1 MMAYSMPILTA
12 VIVFGIVAVAIWIPW
27 LIYTY
32 RKYGYL
38 PLSVLVISFSF
49 IFYSS
54 AAFFLVIL
62 PLPATRDTCA
72 MQAPNTQHYSLIPF
86 KFIEDTLKG
95 NWLDIKN
102 PSTYVLLFKQPAF
115 YQTFFNFLLLLPLG
129 VYLRYY
135 LVEKAYWWKATIVLF
150 CTTLFFEI
158 TQLTGIYGIY
168 NCAYR
173 LFDVDDLMMNTFG
186 GVIGYFIAP
195 AVLAVFPSK
204 KTIEERA
211 AYLVK
216 KDEVKP
222 MSVLLAILIDLFLVD
237 LSRQWIMVFTKHN
250 EVTSFIVTT
259 ILLIVFL
266 VLIPIIWNGR
276 TLGTAVMRFRYSS
289 KLSKKTTIS
298 RLIKRFIAIYVA
310 YFVGVIA
317 GTLDNIHVTMN
328 SPYYEASVLLALGS
342 TIIFFILTI
351 VIFIHIMLVIFGKG
365 KRRFF
370 FDEAANLF
378 TTRK

>member
-12 VIVFGIVAVAIWIPW
+12 AIVFGIVAVAIWIPW

-49 IFYSS
+49 IFYSL

-102 PSTYVLLFKQPAF
+102 PATYVLLFKQPAF

-211 AYLVK
+211 AYLVE

-222 MSVLLAILIDLFLVD
+222 MSVLLATLIDLFLVD

-259 ILLIVFL
+259 LLLIVFL

-328 SPYYEASVLLALGS
+328 SPYYEASVFLALGS

>member
-1 MMAYSMPILTA
+1 MMAYSMPILTVA
-12 VIVFGIVAVAIWIPW
+12 IVFGIVAVAIWIPW

-49 IFYSS
+49 IFYSL

-102 PSTYVLLFKQPAF
+102 PATYVLLFKQPAF

-211 AYLVK
+211 AYLVE

-259 ILLIVFL
+259 LLLIVFL

-328 SPYYEASVLLALGS
+328 SPYYEASVFLALGS

>member
-49 IFYSS
+49 IFYSL

>member
-49 IFYSS
+49 IFYSL

-102 PSTYVLLFKQPAF
+102 PATYVLLFKQPAF

-237 LSRQWIMVFTKHN
+237 LSRQWIMVFTKHD

-298 RLIKRFIAIYVA
+298 RLIKRFIA
-310 YFVGVIA
+310 
-317 GTLDNIHVTMN
+317 L
-328 SPYYEASVLLALGS
+328 
-342 TIIFFILTI
+342 
-351 VIFIHIMLVIFGKG
+351 
-365 KRRFF
+365 
-370 FDEAANLF
+370 
-378 TTRK
+378 

>member
-49 IFYSS
+49 IFYSL

-102 PSTYVLLFKQPAF
+102 PATYVLLFKQPAF

>member
-12 VIVFGIVAVAIWIPW
+12 AIVFGIVAVAIWIPW

-49 IFYSS
+49 IFYSL

-72 MQAPNTQHYSLIPF
+72 MQAPNTQHYSLVPF

-102 PSTYVLLFKQPAF
+102 PATYVLLFKQPAF

-211 AYLVK
+211 AYLVE

-259 ILLIVFL
+259 LLLIVFL

-328 SPYYEASVLLALGS
+328 SPYYEASVFLALGS

>member
-12 VIVFGIVAVAIWIPW
+12 AIVFGIVAVAIWIPW

-49 IFYSS
+49 IFYSL

-72 MQAPNTQHYSLIPF
+72 MQAPNTQHYSLVPF

-102 PSTYVLLFKQPAF
+102 PATYVLLFKQPAF

-211 AYLVK
+211 AYLVE

-259 ILLIVFL
+259 LILIVFL

-328 SPYYEASVLLALGS
+328 SPYYEASVFLALGS

>member
-12 VIVFGIVAVAIWIPW
+12 AIVFGIVAVAIWIPW

-49 IFYSS
+49 IFYSL

-102 PSTYVLLFKQPAF
+102 PATYVLLFKQPAF

-135 LVEKAYWWKATIVLF
+135 LVGKAYWWKATIVLF

-158 TQLTGIYGIY
+158 AQLTGIYGIY

-211 AYLVK
+211 AYLVE

-259 ILLIVFL
+259 LLLIVFL

-328 SPYYEASVLLALGS
+328 SPYYEASVFLALGS

>member
-12 VIVFGIVAVAIWIPW
+12 AIVFGIVAVAIWIPW

-49 IFYSS
+49 IFYSL

-102 PSTYVLLFKQPAF
+102 PATYVLLFKQPAF

-211 AYLVK
+211 AYLVE

-259 ILLIVFL
+259 LLLIVFL
-266 VLIPIIWNGR
+266 ILIPIIWNGR

-328 SPYYEASVLLALGS
+328 SPYYEASVFLALGS

>member
-12 VIVFGIVAVAIWIPW
+12 AIVFGIVAVAIWIPW

-49 IFYSS
+49 IFYSL

-102 PSTYVLLFKQPAF
+102 PATYVLLFKQPAF

-211 AYLVK
+211 AYLVE

-259 ILLIVFL
+259 LLLIVFL

-276 TLGTAVMRFRYSS
+276 TLGTGVMRFRYSS

-328 SPYYEASVLLALGS
+328 SPYYEASVFLALGS

>member
-12 VIVFGIVAVAIWIPW
+12 AIVFGIVAVAIWIPW

-49 IFYSS
+49 IFYSL

-102 PSTYVLLFKQPAF
+102 PATYVLLFKQPAF

-211 AYLVK
+211 AYLVE

-222 MSVLLAILIDLFLVD
+222 MSVLLATLIDLFLVD

-259 ILLIVFL
+259 LILIVFL

>member
-12 VIVFGIVAVAIWIPW
+12 AIVFGIVAVAIWIPW

-49 IFYSS
+49 IFYSL

-102 PSTYVLLFKQPAF
+102 PATYVLLFKQPAF

-211 AYLVK
+211 AYLVE

-259 ILLIVFL
+259 LLLIVFL

-328 SPYYEASVLLALGS
+328 SPYYEASVFLALGS
-342 TIIFFILTI
+342 TLIFFILTI

>member
-12 VIVFGIVAVAIWIPW
+12 AIVFGIVAVAIWIPW

-102 PSTYVLLFKQPAF
+102 PATYVLLFKQPAF

-211 AYLVK
+211 AYLVE

-259 ILLIVFL
+259 LLLIVFL

-328 SPYYEASVLLALGS
+328 SPYYEASVFLALGS

>member
-1 MMAYSMPILTA
+1 MPILTA
-12 VIVFGIVAVAIWIPW
+12 AIVFGIVAVAIWIPW

-49 IFYSS
+49 IFYSL

-72 MQAPNTQHYSLIPF
+72 MQAPNTQHYSLVPF

-102 PSTYVLLFKQPAF
+102 PATYVLLFKQPAF

-211 AYLVK
+211 AYLVE

-259 ILLIVFL
+259 LLLIVFL

-328 SPYYEASVLLALGS
+328 SPYYEASVFLALGS

>member
-1 MMAYSMPILTA
+1 MAYSMPILTA
-12 VIVFGIVAVAIWIPW
+12 AIVFGIVAVAIWIPW

-49 IFYSS
+49 IFYSL

-72 MQAPNTQHYSLIPF
+72 MQAPNTQHYSLVPF

-102 PSTYVLLFKQPAF
+102 PATYVLLFKQPAF

-211 AYLVK
+211 AYLVE

-259 ILLIVFL
+259 LLLIVFL

-328 SPYYEASVLLALGS
+328 SPYYEASVFLALGS

>member
-49 IFYSS
+49 IFYSL

-86 KFIEDTLKG
+86 KFTEDILKG

>member
-49 IFYSS
+49 IFYSL

-86 KFIEDTLKG
+86 KFTEDTLKG

-150 CTTLFFEI
+150 CTALFFEI

>member
-49 IFYSS
+49 IFYSL

-102 PSTYVLLFKQPAF
+102 PATYVLLFKQPAF

-211 AYLVK
+211 AYLVE

-222 MSVLLAILIDLFLVD
+222 MSVLLATLIDLFLVD

-259 ILLIVFL
+259 LILIVFL

>member
-12 VIVFGIVAVAIWIPW
+12 AIVFGIVAVAIWIPW

-49 IFYSS
+49 IFYSL

-72 MQAPNTQHYSLIPF
+72 MQAPNTHHYSLIPF
-86 KFIEDTLKG
+86 KFTEDTLKG
-95 NWLDIKN
+95 NWLNIKN

-211 AYLVK
+211 AYLVE

>member
-12 VIVFGIVAVAIWIPW
+12 AIVFGIVAVAIWIPW

-49 IFYSS
+49 IFYSL

-102 PSTYVLLFKQPAF
+102 PATYVLLFKQPAF

-158 TQLTGIYGIY
+158 AQLTGIYGIY

-211 AYLVK
+211 AYLVE

-259 ILLIVFL
+259 LLLIVFL

-328 SPYYEASVLLALGS
+328 SPYYEASVFLALGS

>member
-12 VIVFGIVAVAIWIPW
+12 AIVFGIVAVAIWIPW

-49 IFYSS
+49 IFYSL

-102 PSTYVLLFKQPAF
+102 PATYVLLFKQPAF

>member
-12 VIVFGIVAVAIWIPW
+12 AIVFGIVAVAIWIPW

-49 IFYSS
+49 IFYSL

-72 MQAPNTQHYSLIPF
+72 MQAPNTQHYSLVPF

-102 PSTYVLLFKQPAF
+102 PATYVLLFKQPAF

-211 AYLVK
+211 AYLVE

-222 MSVLLAILIDLFLVD
+222 MSVLFAILIDLFLVD

-259 ILLIVFL
+259 LLLIVFL

-328 SPYYEASVLLALGS
+328 SPYYEASVFLALGS

>member
-12 VIVFGIVAVAIWIPW
+12 AIVFGIVAVAIWIPW

-49 IFYSS
+49 IFYSL

-72 MQAPNTQHYSLIPF
+72 MQAPNTQHYSLVPF

-102 PSTYVLLFKQPAF
+102 PATYVLLFKQPAF

-211 AYLVK
+211 AYLVE

-259 ILLIVFL
+259 LLLIVFL

-328 SPYYEASVLLALGS
+328 SPYYEVSVFLALGS

>member
-12 VIVFGIVAVAIWIPW
+12 AIVFGILAVAIWIPW

-49 IFYSS
+49 IFYSL

-135 LVEKAYWWKATIVLF
+135 LVEKAYWWKAAIVLF

-259 ILLIVFL
+259 LLLIVFL

-328 SPYYEASVLLALGS
+328 SPYYEASVFLALGS

>member
-12 VIVFGIVAVAIWIPW
+12 AIVFGIVAVAIWIPW

-49 IFYSS
+49 IFYSL

-102 PSTYVLLFKQPAF
+102 PATYVLLFKQPAF

-211 AYLVK
+211 AYLVE

-259 ILLIVFL
+259 LLLIVFL

-298 RLIKRFIAIYVA
+298 RVIKRFIAIYVA

-328 SPYYEASVLLALGS
+328 SPYYEASVFLALGS

>member
-12 VIVFGIVAVAIWIPW
+12 AIVFGIVAVAIWIPW

-49 IFYSS
+49 IFYSL

-86 KFIEDTLKG
+86 KFTEDTLKG

-102 PSTYVLLFKQPAF
+102 PATYVLLFKQPAF

-211 AYLVK
+211 AYLVE

-222 MSVLLAILIDLFLVD
+222 MSVLLATLIDLFLVD

-259 ILLIVFL
+259 LILIVFL

-328 SPYYEASVLLALGS
+328 SPYYEASVFLALGS

>member
-49 IFYSS
+49 IFYSL

-86 KFIEDTLKG
+86 KFTEDTLKG

>member
-49 IFYSS
+49 IFYSL

-72 MQAPNTQHYSLIPF
+72 MQAPNTQHYSLVPF

-102 PSTYVLLFKQPAF
+102 PATYVLLFKQPAF

-211 AYLVK
+211 AYLVE

-259 ILLIVFL
+259 LLLIVFL

-328 SPYYEASVLLALGS
+328 SPYYEASVFLALGS

>member
-1 MMAYSMPILTA
+1 M
-12 VIVFGIVAVAIWIPW
+12 
-27 LIYTY
+27 
-32 RKYGYL
+32 
-38 PLSVLVISFSF
+38 
-49 IFYSS
+49 
-54 AAFFLVIL
+54 IL

-72 MQAPNTQHYSLIPF
+72 MQAPNTQHYSLVPF

-102 PSTYVLLFKQPAF
+102 PATYVLLFKQPAF

-186 GVIGYFIAP
+186 GVIGYFVAP

-259 ILLIVFL
+259 LLLIVFL

-328 SPYYEASVLLALGS
+328 SPYYEASVFLALGS

-351 VIFIHIMLVIFGKG
+351 VVFIHIMLVIFGKG

>member
-12 VIVFGIVAVAIWIPW
+12 AIVFGIVAVVIWIPW

-49 IFYSS
+49 IFYSL

-72 MQAPNTQHYSLIPF
+72 MQAPNTQHYSLVPF

-102 PSTYVLLFKQPAF
+102 PATYVLLFKQPAF

-211 AYLVK
+211 AYLVE

-259 ILLIVFL
+259 LLLIVFL

-298 RLIKRFIAIYVA
+298 RLIKRFVAIYVA
-310 YFVGVIA
+310 YFVSVIA

-328 SPYYEASVLLALGS
+328 SPYYEASVFLALGS
-342 TIIFFILTI
+342 TLIFFILTI

>member
-1 MMAYSMPILTA
+1 MSVYSTPILTA
-12 VIVFGIVAVAIWIPW
+12 AIVFGFIAILIWIPW

-32 RKYGYL
+32 RKYGFL

-49 IFYSS
+49 IFYSL

-72 MQAPNTQHYSLIPF
+72 MQAPNTQHYSLVPF

-95 NWLDIKN
+95 NWLDIRN
-102 PSTYVLLFKQPAF
+102 PATYVLLFKQSAF

-135 LVEKAYWWKATIVLF
+135 LVEKAYWWKATIILF

-211 AYLVK
+211 AYLVE

-237 LSRQWIMVFTKHN
+237 LSRQLIMTFTKHN

-259 ILLIVFL
+259 ILYLVFL
-266 VLIPIIWNGR
+266 VVIPIIWNGR
-276 TLGTAVMRFRYSS
+276 TLGTAIMRFRYSS

-298 RLIKRFIAIYVA
+298 RLIKRFVAIYVA
-310 YFVGVIA
+310 YFLTVIA

-328 SPYYEASVLLALGS
+328 SPYYEASVFLALGS

-351 VIFIHIMLVIFGKG
+351 VLFIHIMLVIFGKG

>member
-49 IFYSS
+49 IFYSL

-86 KFIEDTLKG
+86 KFTEDTLKG

-211 AYLVK
+211 AYLVE

-222 MSVLLAILIDLFLVD
+222 MSVLLATLIDLFLVD

-259 ILLIVFL
+259 LILIVFL

-328 SPYYEASVLLALGS
+328 SPYYEASVFLALGS

>member
-12 VIVFGIVAVAIWIPW
+12 AIVFGIVAVAIWIPW

-49 IFYSS
+49 IFYSL

-72 MQAPNTQHYSLIPF
+72 MQAPNTQHYSLVPF

-102 PSTYVLLFKQPAF
+102 PATYVLLFKQPAF

-211 AYLVK
+211 AYLVE

>member
-49 IFYSS
+49 IFYSL

-72 MQAPNTQHYSLIPF
+72 MQAPNTQHYSLVPF

-102 PSTYVLLFKQPAF
+102 PATYVLLFKQPAF

-259 ILLIVFL
+259 LLLIVFL

-328 SPYYEASVLLALGS
+328 SPYYEASVFLALGS

>member
-49 IFYSS
+49 IFYSL

-86 KFIEDTLKG
+86 KFTEDTLKG

-115 YQTFFNFLLLLPLG
+115 YQIFFNFLLLLPLG